1 MIMYT
6 LEVKNLTKIFGEQK
20 ANDNVSLQIEQGEF
34 FVLLGPSGCGKSTL
48 LRSVAGLE
56 IPDSGEIFI
65 SGESVMDKEPGER
78 DVAMMF
84 QQATLYPNMNV
95 FDNVAFPLKIKGVD
109 KQEIEEQV
117 TNALELVQIPEKRDS
132 NIKNLSGGEAQRAM
146 IARVLVQD
154 PEVFLLDEPFSSLD
168 HQLRVYMR
176 KEIMRIHQKTG
187 VTIMFVTH
195 NQEEAMKV
203 GDQLAIMNNG
213 RIEQVGTPAETLQQP
228 NNKFVAQFIGHPQ
241 MNFIPAEA
249 SEEDGQLFLKVD
261 SQTYGP
267 ISRDDLIKLPESMDL
282 TIGVRPEEISVE
294 KGKESEKGRLN
305 STVEFTESTGANNYI
320 HFELGGASVQASVP
334 EITDWEESDEVTVSF
349 NDELLK
355 LFDPDGERVK

>member
-1 MIMYT
+1 MYT
-6 LEVKNLTKIFGEQK
+6 LEVKNLTKIFGNQK
-20 ANDNVSLQIEQGEF
+20 ANDNVSLQVAKGDF

-56 IPDSGEIFI
+56 EPDSGEIFI
-65 SGESVMDKEPGER
+65 NNESVMDMEPGER

-84 QQATLYPNMNV
+84 QHATLYPNMNV

-109 KQEIEEQV
+109 KKQIEKQV
-117 TNALELVQIPEKRDS
+117 TEALELVQIPEKKDA
-132 NIKNLSGGEAQRAM
+132 NTKNLSGGEAQRAM

-213 RIEQVGTPAETLQQP
+213 RIEQVGTPRETLQEP

-241 MNFIPAEA
+241 MNFIPAKP
-249 SEEDGQLFLKVD
+249 SEKNDKLYLEVD
-261 SQTYGP
+261 SQLYGP
-267 ISRDDLIKLPESMDL
+267 IKSEDLIKNPESDKL
-282 TIGVRPEEISVE
+282 SIGVRPEEIE
-294 KGKESEKGRLN
+294 ITKGKSSKDN
-305 STVEFTESTGANNYI
+305 KFISKIEFTESTGANNYI
-320 HFELGGASVQASVP
+320 HFVLGGSSVQASVS
-334 EITDWEESDEVTVSF
+334 EIEEWEKGDKITATFKEDLV
-349 NDELLK
+349 K
-355 LFDPDGERVK
+355 LFEPSGERVK

>member
-1 MIMYT
+1 MNT
-6 LEVKNLTKIFGEQK
+6 LEVKNLTKTFGEQK
-20 ANDNVSLQIEQGEF
+20 ANDNVSLEIEKGEF

-65 SGESVMDKEPGER
+65 SGESVMDQEPGER

-109 KQEIEEQV
+109 KEKIEEQV
-117 TNALELVQIPEKRDS
+117 IEALDLVQIPEKRES
-132 NIKNLSGGEAQRAM
+132 NVKNLSGGEAQRAM

-154 PEVFLLDEPFSSLD
+154 PELFLLDEPFSSLD

-203 GDQLAIMNNG
+203 GDKLAIMNNG
-213 RIEQVGTPAETLQQP
+213 RVEQVGTPAETLQEP

-249 SEEDGQLFLKVD
+249 VKENGELYLKVD
-261 SQTYGP
+261 SQSYGP
-267 ISRDDLIKLPESMDL
+267 LEEGELVKQPENDNL
-282 TIGVRPEEISVE
+282 TIGIRPEEIEV
-294 KGKESEKGRLN
+294 GKEETSRENEFSSK
-305 STVEFTESTGANNYI
+305 VEFTESTGANNYI
-320 HFELGGASVQASVP
+320 HFDLSGASVQASVQ
-334 EITDWEESDEVTVSF
+334 EIESWEKGDEVFVRF
-349 NDELLK
+349 DENLVK
-355 LFDPDGERVK
+355 LFEPGGERVK